1 MAASSDISGVFIS
14 LDRLRALEALEAGL
28 PALLKQNEIE
38 ACARDKKERLD
49 KLTAHRKADPKAHC
63 EQVLKKYHENKEEI
77 NARRREAYRLKTES
91 RPAATT
97 GSTTPS

>member
-1 MAASSDISGVFIS
+1 MSASSDISGVCIS
-14 LDRLRALEALEAGL
+14 LERLRALEALEAGL

-38 ACARDKKERLD
+38 AIARDKKERFRELST
-49 KLTAHRKADPKAHC
+49 KNKENPKAHC

-91 RPAATT
+91 RPVAPTSPT
-97 GSTTPS
+97 